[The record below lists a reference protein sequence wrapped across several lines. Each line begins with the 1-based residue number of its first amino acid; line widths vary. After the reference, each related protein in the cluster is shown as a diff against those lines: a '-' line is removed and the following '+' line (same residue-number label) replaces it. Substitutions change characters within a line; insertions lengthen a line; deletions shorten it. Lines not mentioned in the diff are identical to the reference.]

1 MNKNKMKSSHNI
13 ILTTC
18 IVVALLCLIAFT
30 AKNKPTVKSGIGETD
45 EKGFAV
51 LELFTSEG
59 CSSCPP
65 ADELMARIQLDSK
78 GKAVYLLAY
87 HVDYWDRQG
96 WKDGF
101 SSADFSNRQMQ
112 YGRWLHVSPVY
123 TPQVI
128 VNGKA
133 EFVGSSESAIR
144 KAISE
149 QLATGPVANLVIHTQ
164 QDGEKLILQ
173 YQASQAAKGS
183 RLLIAIL
190 QKAAQTKVERGENAG
205 RTLSHVQIV
214 RKLQN
219 EPISPSGKGS
229 FVITL
234 PNGLNTQYEEVV
246 GLIQDPAS
254 GEILAAARADLNKSL
269 SAK

>member
-1 MNKNKMKSSHNI
+1 MKFIHLT

-18 IVVALLCLIAFT
+18 MAGGLLLLASFVT
-30 AKNKPTVKSGIGETD
+30 KNKTPLKSEIGKAD

-65 ADELMARIQLDSK
+65 ADELMAKIQLESK

-96 WKDGF
+96 WKDGY
-101 SSADFSNRQMQ
+101 SSADYSNRQIQ
-112 YGRWLHVSPVY
+112 YGRWLHVSPIY

-128 VNGKA
+128 VNGRT
-133 EFVGSSESAIR
+133 EFVGSSEPAIR

-149 QLATGPVANLVIHTQ
+149 QLATSPPANLHIRAHLE
-164 QDGEKLILQ
+164 GEKMIVQ
-173 YQASQAAKGS
+173 YQAVRAAKES

-190 QKAAQTKVERGENAG
+190 QKTGQTRVERGENAG

-219 EPISPSGKGS
+219 EPLGNSGNGS
-229 FVITL
+229 FAIAL
-234 PNGLNTQYEEVV
+234 PKGFNTQNGEVI
-246 GLIQDPAS
+246 GLVQDPGN
-254 GEILAAARADLNKSL
+254 GEILAAARADLD
-269 SAK
+269 AK

>member
-1 MNKNKMKSSHNI
+1 MKFIHLAILKTCFVAGLLLLASFSTKNKTPLKSE
-13 ILTTC
+13 
-18 IVVALLCLIAFT
+18 
-30 AKNKPTVKSGIGETD
+30 IGKAD

-65 ADELMARIQLDSK
+65 ADELMAKIQLESK

-96 WKDGF
+96 WKDGY
-101 SSADFSNRQMQ
+101 SSAEYSNRQMQ
-112 YGRWLHVSPVY
+112 YGRWLHVSPIY

-128 VNGKA
+128 VNGKT

-149 QLATGPVANLVIHTQ
+149 QLATNPVANLQIRAH
-164 QDGEKLILQ
+164 QDGGKMIVQ
-173 YQASQAAKGS
+173 YQAVRAVKDS
-183 RLLIAIL
+183 RLLIAVL
-190 QKAAQTKVERGENAG
+190 QKSGQTRVERGENAG

-214 RKLQN
+214 LKLQN
-219 EPISPSGKGS
+219 EPLSVSGNGS
-229 FVITL
+229 FAVVLPKGFNIQNGEVI
-234 PNGLNTQYEEVV
+234 GLV
-246 GLIQDPAS
+246 QDPGN
-254 GEILAAARADLNKSL
+254 GEILAAARAGLD
-269 SAK
+269 AR